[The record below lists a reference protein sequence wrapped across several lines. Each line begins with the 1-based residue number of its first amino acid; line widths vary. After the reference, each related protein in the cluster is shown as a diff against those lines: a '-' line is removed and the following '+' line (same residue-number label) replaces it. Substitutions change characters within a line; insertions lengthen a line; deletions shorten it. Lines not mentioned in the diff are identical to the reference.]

1 MGYCHMTAASPTLAE
16 MPSGKDE
23 AYENFPVGSWIL
35 PANLRPHI
43 AAFYAF
49 ARAIDDIADS
59 STLSPNEKIER
70 LDGFKQAVE
79 GRETDN
85 PAFSKAHAM
94 RRSLVATGTTS
105 RHCTDLIAAFKQD
118 AVKLRYEAW
127 NDLIGY
133 CLLSASPVGRY
144 LLDLHGGSADG
155 YGPSDA
161 LCNAL
166 QVINHLQD
174 CQDDYRTLDRVYLP
188 MNWMRTEGARVEDL
202 DKSASS
208 KRIRRVVDH
217 ALDETETLLHKAAP
231 LPKGLASRRLAMESA
246 AILDIAWSLV
256 DRLRREDPLA
266 SRVKLTKP
274 EYIWCCIRG
283 AVSAMV

>member
-1 MGYCHMTAASPTLAE
+1 MTVTRPATAE
-16 MPSGKDE
+16 MPSGKDA

-35 PANLRPHI
+35 PARLRPHI
-43 AAFYAF
+43 ASFYAF

-59 STLSPNEKIER
+59 STLAPDEKIAR
-70 LDGFKQAVE
+70 LEGFRKAIE
-79 GRETDN
+79 GDETDD
-85 PAFSKAHAM
+85 PAFSKGHAM
-94 RRSLVATGTTS
+94 RRSLLVTGTTT

-118 AVKLRYEAW
+118 AVKHRYDDW

-174 CQDDYRTLDRVYLP
+174 CQDDYRALDRVYLP
-188 MNWMRTEGARVEDL
+188 MIWMEEEGASVKEL
-202 DKSASS
+202 DGPKSS
-208 KRIRRVVDH
+208 KRIRRVIDH
-217 ALDETETLLHKAAP
+217 ALDETEILLREAAR
-231 LPKGLASRRLAMESA
+231 LPRGLASRRLAMELA

-256 DRLRREDPLA
+256 GRLRREDPLGA
-266 SRVKLTKP
+266 RVQLTKP
-274 EYIWCCIRG
+274 EYVWCCLRG
-283 AVSAMV
+283 AVSALV

>member
-1 MGYCHMTAASPTLAE
+1 MTAARPTLAE
-16 MPSGKDE
+16 TPSGKDE
-23 AYENFPVGSWIL
+23 AYENFPVGSWML
-35 PANLRPHI
+35 PAHLRPHI

-59 STLSPNEKIER
+59 ATLPPGEKIAR
-70 LDGFKQAVE
+70 LEGFKKAVE
-79 GRETDN
+79 GDETDT

-94 RRSLVATGTTS
+94 RRSLAATGTTT

-118 AVKLRYEAW
+118 AVKSRYEDW
-127 NDLIGY
+127 GDLMGY

-174 CQDDYRTLDRVYLP
+174 CQDDYRALDRVYLP
-188 MNWMRTEGARVEDL
+188 MKWMEEEGASVEDL
-202 DKSASS
+202 DKPASS
-208 KRIRRVVDH
+208 KGIRRVIDH
-217 ALDETETLLHKAAP
+217 ALDETETLLHEAAR

-246 AILDIAWSLV
+246 AILGIAWSLV
-256 DRLRREDPLA
+256 DRLRRKDPLA
-266 SRVKLTKP
+266 GRVQLTKP
-274 EYIWCCIRG
+274 EYLWCCIRG
-283 AVSAMV
+283 AVSALV

>member
-1 MGYCHMTAASPTLAE
+1 MTAARLAVAE
-16 MPSGKDE
+16 VPSGKDE
-23 AYENFPVGSWIL
+23 AYENFPVGSWML
-35 PANLRPHI
+35 PAHLRPHI
-43 AAFYAF
+43 AVYYAF

-59 STLSPNEKIER
+59 STLSPDEKIAR
-70 LDGFKQAVE
+70 LEGFKRAVE
-79 GRETDN
+79 GDETDN
-85 PAFSKAHAM
+85 PAYSKAHAM
-94 RRSLVATGTTS
+94 RRSLAATGTAS

-118 AVKLRYEAW
+118 AVKLRYADW
-127 NDLIGY
+127 NELMEY

-144 LLDLHGGSADG
+144 LLDLHGGSSDG
-155 YGPSDA
+155 FGPSDA

-188 MNWMRTEGARVEDL
+188 MEWMEAEGVSVEDL
-202 DKSASS
+202 DLPASGNGV
-208 KRIRRVVDH
+208 RRVIDRV
-217 ALDETETLLHKAAP
+217 LDETETLLDEAAR

-256 DRLRREDPLA
+256 DRLRRRDPLA
-266 SRVKLTKP
+266 GRVQLTKP
-274 EYIWCCIRG
+274 EYAWCCIRG

>member
-1 MGYCHMTAASPTLAE
+1 MTAAPTLSAE
-16 MPSGKDE
+16 MPSGKDA
-23 AYENFPVGSWIL
+23 AYENFPVGSWLL
-35 PANLRPHI
+35 PARLRPHI

-59 STLSPNEKIER
+59 PSLPPAEKIAR
-70 LDGFKQAVE
+70 LEGFRRAIE
-79 GRETDN
+79 GHETDN

-94 RRSLVATGTTS
+94 RRSLAATGTTT

-118 AVKLRYEAW
+118 SVKPRYEDW
-127 NDLIGY
+127 NDLMGY

-174 CQDDYRTLDRVYLP
+174 CQDDYRALDRVYLP
-188 MNWMRTEGARVEDL
+188 MNWMADEGVTVEDL
-202 DKSASS
+202 DKPASNMG
-208 KRIRRVVDH
+208 IRRVIDH
-217 ALDETETLLHKAAP
+217 TLDETETLLHEAAR

-246 AILDIAWSLV
+246 AILDIAWSLA

-266 SRVKLTKP
+266 RRVQLTKP
-274 EYIWCCIRG
+274 EYFWCCIRG
-283 AVSAMV
+283 AVSALV